1 MRKLLQNLAML
12 FFSLLFTLAL
22 LEGAARIFKLGTGL
36 FWQPDSQLGWVN
48 IPDAKGWESCYG
60 ECQIRVTINSKGLRD
75 REIPY
80 EKESGT
86 NRILMLGDST
96 TAAMQVTLEDTFVKQ
111 LENDLNKDS
120 GNWEVINA
128 GVNAYG
134 TDNEFLF
141 YRLEGEKYDPDIVFL
156 NMYLANDVYNNQ
168 PTLELRFGGQSA
180 KPYFTLNDD
189 GELELQNFP
198 VEDTATFG
206 TKVGTFLKKHFQLPR
221 FVAQTLAL
229 RGEIPSWLAPIV
241 RLFGGGRGATS
252 AGSDAAQTEG
262 ETGSQAVEDGG
273 GEDEGTAVQ
282 TPPRRPDI
290 CDPEPLPIIEN
301 AWNVT
306 EALILELEKEVEANG
321 AQLAVL
327 IIPAAPQ
334 IVPPAAGEAWYC
346 DVPNDQLAAF
356 LDEAGIP
363 YLDMLPAF
371 REEALAGGG
380 PYYFERDFHMN
391 ALGHDLTSDLLYKFV
406 DENLVTTDN

>member
-1 MRKLLQNLAML
+1 MRKLLQNLAMAFL
-12 FFSLLFTLAL
+12 SLLFTLAL

-36 FWQPDSQLGWVN
+36 FWQPDAELGWVN
-48 IPDAKGWESCYG
+48 IPDASGWESCYG
-60 ECQIRVTINSKGLRD
+60 ECQIRVTINSQGLRD

-80 EKESGT
+80 ENESGAT
-86 NRILMLGDST
+86 RILMLGDST
-96 TAAMQVTLEDTFVKQ
+96 TAAMQVDLEDTFVKQ
-111 LENDLNKDS
+111 LESDLNENS

-134 TDNEFLF
+134 TDNELLF
-141 YRLEGEKYDPDIVFL
+141 YRLEGQKYDPDIVFL
-156 NMYLANDVYNNQ
+156 DVYLANDVYNNH
-168 PTLELRFGGQSA
+168 PTLELRYGGQSA
-180 KPYFTLNDD
+180 KPYFTVNDK

-198 VEDTATFG
+198 VQDTATFW

-229 RGEIPSWLAPIV
+229 RGEIPPWLAPIV

-252 AGSDAAQTEG
+252 A
-262 ETGSQAVEDGG
+262 EDGG
-273 GEDEGTAVQ
+273 GAQAAESGGENGDGTETAVQ
-282 TPPRRPDI
+282 TPQRRPDI
-290 CDPEPLPIIEN
+290 CDPDPLPIIEN

-306 EALILELEKEVEANG
+306 EALVLELDKEVEANG

-334 IVPPAAGEAWYC
+334 IVPPQEGETWYC
-346 DVPNDQLAAF
+346 DVPNDRLTAF

-371 REEALAGGG
+371 REEALAGNG
-380 PYYFERDFHMN
+380 PYYFEKDFHMT
-391 ALGHDLTSDLLYKFV
+391 ALGHDLTSDLLYQFV
-406 DENLVTTDN
+406 DETFVTADN

>member
-1 MRKLLQNLAML
+1 MRKLLQNLAL
-12 FFSLLFTLAL
+12 TFFSLLFTLAL

-48 IPDAKGWESCYG
+48 IPDASGWESCYG
-60 ECQIRVTINSKGLRD
+60 ECQIRVTINSQGLRD

-80 EKESGT
+80 ENESGDT
-86 NRILMLGDST
+86 RVLMLGDST

-111 LENDLNKDS
+111 LESELNGS
-120 GNWEVINA
+120 AGNWEVINA

-134 TDNEFLF
+134 TDNELLF
-141 YRLEGEKYDPDIVFL
+141 YQLEGEKYDPDIVFL
-156 NMYLANDVYNNQ
+156 NMYLANDVYNNH
-168 PTLELRFGGQSA
+168 PTLELRYGGQSA
-180 KPYFTLNDD
+180 KPYFTLNDN

-198 VEDTATFG
+198 VEDTTTFW
-206 TKVGTFLKKHFQLPR
+206 TKVGTFLKKNFQLPR

-229 RGEIPSWLAPIV
+229 RGEIPPWLAPIV

-252 AGSDAAQTEG
+252 AGDGDAAQTAES
-262 ETGSQAVEDGG
+262 ENG
-273 GEDEGTAVQ
+273 GEETAVQ
-282 TPPRRPDI
+282 TPARRPDI
-290 CDPEPLPIIEN
+290 CDPDPVPIIEN

-306 EALILELEKEVEANG
+306 EALILELEKEVEAND

-334 IVPPAAGEAWYC
+334 IIPPAEGQEWYC
-346 DVPNDQLAAF
+346 DVPNDRLTAF

-371 REEALAGGG
+371 REEALAGNG
-380 PYYFERDFHMN
+380 PYYFEKDFHMN
-391 ALGHDLTSDLLYKFV
+391 ALGHDLTSGLLYQFV
-406 DENLVTTDN
+406 DETFVTTDN

>member
-1 MRKLLQNLAML
+1 MRKLLQNLAMAFL
-12 FFSLLFTLAL
+12 SLLFTLAL

-36 FWQPDSQLGWVN
+36 FWEPDSQLGWVN
-48 IPDAKGWESCYG
+48 IPDASGWESCYG
-60 ECQIRVTINSKGLRD
+60 ECQIRVTINSQGLRD

-80 EKESGT
+80 ENESGAT
-86 NRILMLGDST
+86 RILMLGDST
-96 TAAMQVTLEDTFVKQ
+96 TAAMQVALEETFVKQ
-111 LENDLNKDS
+111 LESELNENAGD
-120 GNWEVINA
+120 WEVINA

-134 TDNEFLF
+134 TDNELLF
-141 YRLEGEKYDPDIVFL
+141 YRLEGQKYDPDIVFL
-156 NMYLANDVYNNQ
+156 NMYLANDIYNNH
-168 PTLELRFGGQSA
+168 PTLELRYGGQSA
-180 KPYFTLNDD
+180 KPYFTLSDA

-198 VEDTATFG
+198 VEDTTTFG

-229 RGEIPSWLAPIV
+229 RGEIPPWLAPIV
-241 RLFGGGRGATS
+241 RLFGGGRGATA
-252 AGSDAAQTEG
+252 AGDGDAAQAAESG
-262 ETGSQAVEDGG
+262 GDGG
-273 GEDEGTAVQ
+273 AEETAVQ

-290 CDPEPLPIIEN
+290 CDPDPLPIIEN

-334 IVPPAAGEAWYC
+334 TVPPQEGKEWYC
-346 DVPNDQLAAF
+346 DVPNDQLTAF

-371 REEALAGGG
+371 REETLAGNG
-380 PYYFERDFHMN
+380 PYYFEKDFHMN
-391 ALGHDLTSDLLYKFV
+391 ALGHDLTSDLLTQFV
-406 DENLVTTDN
+406 DETFVTADN